1 MVTWCKKT
9 DVLPYLLCNHCGL
22 VCCMMRWTNK
32 TKRQLS
38 ERFGEHWRSTE
49 KALNQHHFN
58 HPTAVSDHFSLPDH
72 SIKDIGIIPL
82 ELCNSHRDGIR
93 KAHEGFLISKG
104 ETLESYGMNRRD
116 EYGNLFIQIFVYC
129 ISPPIT
135 FYFYICFI
143 LNTVTV
149 YSILT

>member
-1 MVTWCKKT
+1 MSRPRSRFARSKA
-9 DVLPYLLCNHCGL
+9 
-22 VCCMMRWTNK
+22 
-32 TKRQLS
+32 RQGDSVRHQFPAPCPHSSPPPPTGFTLI
-38 ERFGEHWRSTE
+38 G
-49 KALNQHHFN
+49 ALNQHHFN
-58 HPTAVSDHFSLPDH
+58 HPTAVSDQFFLPDH

-82 ELCNSHRDGIR
+82 ELCNSHWDGIR